1 MYETLFIDEKNKLF
15 IKLMFCFC
23 FVFISNFV
31 LRTLIPLVET
41 CLKCIN
47 FLTRVIVQVAM
58 KVLSFSQ
65 VPN

>member
-1 MYETLFIDEKNKLF
+1 MYETLFIDEKNKL
-15 IKLMFCFC
+15 LMFCFC

-31 LRTLIPLVET
+31 LPTLIPLVET

-65 VPN
+65 VTN